1 MGERLREKLY
11 AKSKWIWGLYMLLFA
26 LIYNIAEMLVAAVA
40 SFQFVA
46 SLFTGKT
53 NEHLMT
59 FGQRLS
65 IFIYQ
70 IIQFLTF
77 NSEEKPY
84 PFSPW
89 PQALP
94 EVKKKRSS
102 GERAKKVKVS
112 KPA

>member
-1 MGERLREKLY
+1 MGEKLGEKLTE
-11 AKSKWIWGLYMLLFA
+11 KNKWIRGLYMMLFA
-26 LIYNIAEMLVAAVA
+26 LIFNIAEILVAAIA
-40 SFQFVA
+40 AFQFVA
-46 SLFTGKT
+46 YLFIGKT
-53 NEHLMT
+53 NEQLIT

-89 PQALP
+89 PQVLP
-94 EVKKKRSS
+94 DIKKKKSS
-102 GERAKKVKVS
+102 GERAKKVK
-112 KPA
+112 K

>member
-1 MGERLREKLY
+1 MGEKLVEKLTD
-11 AKSKWIWGLYMLLFA
+11 KNKWLRGLYMLLFA
-26 LIYNIAEMLVAAVA
+26 LIYNIAEILVAAVA
-40 SFQFVA
+40 AFQFVA

-53 NEHLMT
+53 NEQLIA

-89 PQALP
+89 PQVLP
-94 EVKKKRSS
+94 DIKKKKSS
-102 GERAKKVKVS
+102 GERARKAKK
-112 KPA
+112 

>member
-1 MGERLREKLY
+1 MDEKL
-11 AKSKWIWGLYMLLFA
+11 KEKLTDKNKWIRGLYMLLFT
-26 LIYNIAEMLVAAVA
+26 LIYKIAEILVTAVAA
-40 SFQFVA
+40 FQFVA

-70 IIQFLTF
+70 IMQFLTF

-89 PQALP
+89 PQVLP
-94 EVKKKRSS
+94 DIKKKKSS
-102 GERAKKVKVS
+102 GERARKAKK
-112 KPA
+112 

>member
-1 MGERLREKLY
+1 MDEKL
-11 AKSKWIWGLYMLLFA
+11 KEKLTDKNKWIRGLYMLLFT
-26 LIYNIAEMLVAAVA
+26 LIYKIAEILVTAVAA
-40 SFQFVA
+40 FQFVA
-46 SLFTGKT
+46 SLLTGKT

-59 FGQRLS
+59 LGQRLS

-89 PQALP
+89 PRSLP
-94 EVKKKRSS
+94 EVKKRGLREK
-102 GERAKKVKVS
+102 ELKKVK
-112 KPA
+112 K

>member
-1 MGERLREKLY
+1 MGEKLGEKLTE
-11 AKSKWIWGLYMLLFA
+11 KNKWIRGLYMMLFA
-26 LIYNIAEMLVAAVA
+26 LIFNIAEILVAAIA
-40 SFQFVA
+40 AFQFVA
-46 SLFTGKT
+46 YLFIGKT
-53 NEHLMT
+53 NEQLIT

-89 PQALP
+89 PQVLP
-94 EVKKKRSS
+94 DIKKKKSS
-102 GERAKKVKVS
+102 GERARKAKK
-112 KPA
+112 